1 MEPQIIETL
10 TQFGVAGLMGA
21 LWMWE
26 RAMSRRRDAELS
38 EAHRKLM
45 AQHEQLRTVLRL
57 IDRNTRAIERFDQT
71 QRQLVHLLEKMS
83 DETRRQAA

>member
-1 MEPQIIETL
+1 MEPNLIETL
-10 TQFGVAGLMGA
+10 AQFGVAGLMGA

-45 AQHEQLRTVLRL
+45 AQHDHLRTVLRMV
-57 IDRNTRAIERFDQT
+57 DRNTRAIERFDQT

>member
-10 TQFGVAGLMGA
+10 MQFGVAGLMGA